1 MKTFVLQRSILLA
14 VAALGATLPAFGGTI
29 LFTCNANIDAT
40 VAGTCGT
47 LNTTIAGLYASTFTN
62 ANASIFIQYGGT
74 GLGAS
79 NQFQETVTYSAYLAA
94 LTAHESGANDVTAVG
109 SLSPGNPVVPG
120 NGVAVTSA
128 LAAALG
134 LPAGFGMK
142 ADESFCTTPGS
153 AGCYNGVITLSNAA
167 NTFYYRSGAQAGG
180 TFDFFTVAEHEI
192 DEILGTPSCLTTLSG
207 SPAISAGCT
216 NGGTGVGAVDLFRYA
231 SAGTRSY
238 LSTANGSTA
247 YFSIDGGATNIA
259 GYNNSPNGADYGDWN
274 SSSLRVQNA
283 FGTSSTSG
291 LDITNDGGSEINV
304 LDAVGFN
311 LTSEVP
317 EPGTAG
323 LFGSSLALLAG
334 FAFRR
339 RARRS

>member
-47 LNTTIAGLYASTFTN
+47 LNTTITGLYASTFTN
-62 ANASIFIQYGGT
+62 ANASIFIQYGAT
-74 GLGAS
+74 GLGGS
-79 NQFQETVTYSAYLAA
+79 NQFQETVSYSAYRAA

-109 SLSPGNPVVPG
+109 SLTLGNPVVPG

-134 LPAGFGMK
+134 LPGGIGITT
-142 ADESFCTTPGS
+142 SNTTCTPGNP
-153 AGCYNGVITLSNAA
+153 GCYNGIITLSNTPG
-167 NTFYYRSGAQAGG
+167 TFYYRSGAQAGG
-180 TFDFFTVAEHEI
+180 TFDFFSVTEHEI

-259 GYNNSPNGADYGDWN
+259 GYNNSPNGADYGDWD

-283 FGTSSTSG
+283 FGTSSTNG

-323 LFGSSLALLAG
+323 LFGSSLALLAR